1 MPRAAVLA
9 AVAALAL
16 GAALAEGRDAPGAR
30 AAQASSGVRLVKVG
44 TFTAPVFVTAPPGD
58 RRRVMVVE
66 QSGRIMVLRRGRRLA
81 RPFLDISDRV
91 LSSGE
96 QGLLSLA
103 FAPDYSSSGRF
114 YVYYTDRATGDNRVV
129 ELRRGAN
136 ADTASPSSARLVL
149 SMPDLE
155 PNHNGG
161 LLMFGPDRLLYV
173 GTGDGGGGNDQHG
186 ARGRRS
192 TRTGCA
198 TRGGSR
204 STGGRATSRSATSA
218 RGRSRRST
226 SRAAAAR
233 AGRTSAGGR
242 GRGGSAPSTSR
253 RPAPSSRRS
262 RTPTRRASARS
273 PAATSCVTARCRA

>member
-1 MPRAAVLA
+1 
-9 AVAALAL
+9 
-16 GAALAEGRDAPGAR
+16 
-30 AAQASSGVRLVKVG
+30 
-44 TFTAPVFVTAPPGD
+44 
-58 RRRVMVVE
+58 
-66 QSGRIMVLRRGRRLA
+66 MVLRRGRRLA

-186 ARGRRS
+186 ARGNAQDLASPLGKILRIDPRAPRR
-192 TRTGCA
+192 R
-198 TRGGSR
+198 
-204 STGGRATSRSATSA
+204 A
-218 RGRSRRST
+218 RGELRLAAVGG
-226 SRAAAAR
+226 AAAHLRR
-233 AGRTSAGGR
+233 AGA
-242 GRGGSAPSTSR
+242 R
-253 RPAPSSRRS
+253 RRLPGDHALPRVGLLLDHRRL
-262 RTPTRRASARS
+262 RRA
-273 PAATSCVTARCRA
+273 